1 MPHEDCVTL
10 VQFSSDLGDVG
21 LGMVEVVS
29 VVPPGGRGGLEVDD
43 DEAVAEEVE
52 LAALEDRQVS

>member
-1 MPHEDCVTL
+1 MSP
-10 VQFSSDLGDVG
+10 DLGDVG
-21 LGMVEVVS
+21 LGMVEVVA